1 MLAWLAPLLVFG
13 LVVLVHEAG
22 HFIAAKLMGVYA
34 PRFSIGFGRPL
45 WRRRRGETEYVLSA
59 LPLGGY
65 VRMASREDEATAFL
79 EGGSEMSALN
89 VVGAND
95 SPALTQ
101 EGEQLRPRPADWDP
115 NAMIPFG
122 PKPVPEHRWF
132 ESKPLLAR
140 VFILSAGVI
149 MNVVLALVVTTG
161 LFAAYGTQYRST
173 VVDSIVPGRPAA
185 AAGLQVGDSI
195 VAVDGTPVKRW
206 DEVVERVMVSAGR
219 PLSFALLR
227 QGQPLTLQITP
238 QIAEEVDSVSR
249 EQRRVGRIGAAAGR
263 KLLKAE
269 VTLPQAMANGWR
281 ATWSMAG
288 AVVNVLGGL
297 ISGAV
302 SPSQLGGPIEIARSS
317 VQAAQ
322 SGIET
327 LWTLIAFLS
336 INVAVLNLLPI
347 PILDGGQILMNVI
360 ESAKG
365 SAFSARTKEY
375 IMRAGLLAIALLFAL
390 VMYNDLKRVIVDR
403 WFS

>member
-1 MLAWLAPLLVFG
+1 
-13 LVVLVHEAG
+13 
-22 HFIAAKLMGVYA
+22 
-34 PRFSIGFGRPL
+34 
-45 WRRRRGETEYVLSA
+45 
-59 LPLGGY
+59 
-65 VRMASREDEATAFL
+65 
-79 EGGSEMSALN
+79 MSALN

-95 SPALTQ
+95 APGLTQ
-101 EGEQLRPRPADWDP
+101 EGEKLRPRPADWDP

-185 AAGLQVGDSI
+185 AAGLLVGDSI
-195 VAVDGTPVKRW
+195 VAVDGAPVKRW

-219 PLSFALLR
+219 PLSFSLLR

-238 QIAEEVDSVSR
+238 QLAEEVDSVSR

-269 VTLPQAMANGWR
+269 VSLPQAMSNGWR

-297 ISGAV
+297 ISGSV

-365 SAFSARTKEY
+365 SAFSSRTKEY

-390 VMYNDLKRVIVDR
+390 VMYNDLKRVIVGR

>member
-79 EGGSEMSALN
+79 EGGSEMSALK

-132 ESKPLLAR
+132 ESKSLLAR
-140 VFILSAGVI
+140 VFILSAGVL
-149 MNVVLALVVTTG
+149 MNVILALVVSTG
-161 LFAAYGTQYRST
+161 LFATYGISYRST
-173 VVDSIVPGRPAA
+173 KVDSIVAGRPAA
-185 AAGLQVGDSI
+185 AAGLQAGDSI
-195 VAVDGTPVKRW
+195 VAVDGTPVTRW
-206 DEVVERVMVSAGR
+206 DEVVDRVMVSAGR
-219 PLSFALLR
+219 PLSFGVLR
-227 QGQPLTLQITP
+227 DGRSLTLQITP
-238 QIAEEVDSVSR
+238 ELSEETDSLSR
-249 EQRRVGRIGAAAGR
+249 QQQRVGRIGAAAGR
-263 KLLKAE
+263 QLQKAD
-269 VTLPQAMANGWR
+269 VPFTRAVARGWD
-281 ATWSMAG
+281 ATWAMAG
-288 AVVNVLGGL
+288 AVLGVLGGL
-297 ISGAV
+297 FSGSV
-302 SPSQLGGPIEIARSS
+302 SLNQLGGPIEIARSS
-317 VQAAQ
+317 VQAAK

-327 LWTLIAFLS
+327 LWSLIAFLS

-365 SAFSARTKEY
+365 SAFSSRTKEY

-390 VMYNDLKRVIVDR
+390 VMFNDLKRVIVDR